1 MIGKSWIKFYRFFLA
16 RSTIELPS
24 DETLL
29 GKAVVVVGVIVVVAV
44 VAVVVVVD
52 LIFGLVHF
60 PIKGLYAQEQ
70 HKMASGGSY
79 IWICTL

>member
-16 RSTIELPS
+16 QSTIELPS

-29 GKAVVVVGVIVVVAV
+29 GKAVVVVDVIVVVA
-44 VAVVVVVD
+44 VD

>member
-16 RSTIELPS
+16 QSTIELPS

-29 GKAVVVVGVIVVVAV
+29 GKVIVVVDVIVV